1 MGIHISKDQDKYYDS
16 QAAEM
21 RKTRDSSVESKVNGP
36 FVHNLPKR
44 KTVTRRVFTF
54 RGIQSTHG
62 VTHHMKE
69 QKMYNNMYPDV
80 PTNSGLVS
88 SFLSRGSSKFY
99 MLSFEEIPIS
109 LWKTEKRPTS
119 QRQTTTH
126 AKRKAETIERRLKK
140 SKRVHEQRTRWG
152 ELEKKGLKTDPK

>member
-44 KTVTRRVFTF
+44 KTVTRKEFTF

-109 LWKTEKRPTS
+109 LRKTEKRPAS
-119 QRQTTTH
+119 
-126 AKRKAETIERRLKK
+126 
-140 SKRVHEQRTRWG
+140 
-152 ELEKKGLKTDPK
+152 